1 MVKFFINWA
10 VAYSSIMVVGEMFDL
25 TYTWELPSFLLQM
38 GIGLAGIL
46 IFEVITTLVKK
57 D

>member
-1 MVKFFINWA
+1 MIKFFINWV
-10 VAYSSIMVVGEMFDL
+10 VAYSSIMFVGEMFDL
-25 TYTWELPSFLLQM
+25 TYTWELPSFLLQV
-38 GIGLAGIL
+38 GIGVAGIL